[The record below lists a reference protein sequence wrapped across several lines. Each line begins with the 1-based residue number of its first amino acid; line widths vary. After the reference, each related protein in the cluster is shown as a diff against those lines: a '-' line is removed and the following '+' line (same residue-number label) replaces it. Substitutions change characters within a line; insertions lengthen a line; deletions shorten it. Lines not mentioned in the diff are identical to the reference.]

1 MTTSR
6 PDLRLKSQRFR
17 EERAHD
23 WKRLESLL
31 NRVETGSARNLS
43 ADDLVALPALYRTT
57 LSALSVARSISLD
70 QDLEVYLDNLC
81 GRAYVVIYGT
91 HSPLSK
97 RIGRFFARDWPEAI
111 RRMSLEILI
120 SLTVM
125 ILGIAVGFWLFQIDP
140 AWFNSFVGGDLA
152 GDRGPTST
160 RADLRAT
167 LYSDTHHAAD
177 LTAFSI
183 KLFTH
188 NTSVAFFC
196 IALGFALG
204 IPTLMLIFTNGCM
217 VGLFVA
223 LFASRGLTLEFLGWI
238 SIHGTTELFAIVLA
252 GAAGLVMARSVA
264 FPGTLSRIDSAR
276 KSAETVGPVA
286 IGVMI
291 MLTVAGFLEGI
302 GRQTISVDAVRYA
315 IGAVMLLLWL
325 SFFYLRL
332 RSEAPPV
339 RDSGQ

>member
-1 MTTSR
+1 MSTPR

-23 WKRLESLL
+23 WTRLDALLSRIES
-31 NRVETGSARNLS
+31 RSVRHLS
-43 ADDLVALPALYRTT
+43 ADELVALPALYRTT

-70 QDLEVYLDNLC
+70 QDLVAYLDNLC

-91 HSPLSK
+91 HSPLHK
-97 RIGRFFARDWPEAI
+97 RVSRFFTQDWPNAV
-111 RRMSLEILI
+111 RRMSVEVLI
-120 SLTVM
+120 SLATLV
-125 ILGIAVGFWLFQIDP
+125 LGILVGLWLFQLDP
-140 AWFNSFVGGDLA
+140 AWFNSFVGESLA
-152 GDRGPTST
+152 GDRGPSST

-167 LYSDTHHAAD
+167 LYSDAHHAAD

-183 KLFTH
+183 ALFTH

-217 VGLFVA
+217 VGLFIA
-223 LFASRGLTLEFLGWI
+223 LFASRGLTVEFLGWI

-252 GAAGLVMARSVA
+252 GAAGLVVARGVA
-264 FPGTLSRIDSAR
+264 FPGPLSRIDAAR
-276 KSAETVGPVA
+276 KSADTVGPVA

-291 MLTVAGFLEGI
+291 MLTFAGFLEGI
-302 GRQTISVDAVRYA
+302 GRQTVSIDAVRYA
-315 IGAVMLLLWL
+315 VGAVMLLLWL
-325 SFFYLRL
+325 SYFYLRRQPRRL
-332 RSEAPPV
+332 LTQEVEP
-339 RDSGQ
+339 